1 MAGASWDLAIVGA
14 GAAGLM
20 TAIQA
25 ARHAPSG
32 ARILLLD
39 ARPKIGAKILM
50 SGGTRCNVTH
60 QQVTE
65 KDFETE
71 EGRVLRDILK
81 NFSSEK
87 TVEFFH
93 GLGVDLLLEPGGKY
107 FPSTHSARTVLDAL
121 LQECERA
128 GVRLETEKKVTQIMR
143 RHPEP
148 FARHPER
155 SSAQGRLREGSEILR
170 PFGPQDDNFFE
181 ITGKEFS
188 FYAKTVVLC
197 TGGLSYPA
205 TGCDGLGYE
214 IAKSF
219 GHSLIFTT
227 PALTPLQTD
236 DADWKSLSG
245 VTLPVRLTLW
255 TGSKKQAVFED
266 SFLFTHFGFSGPAA
280 LNISRHWIRRE
291 EKSSRKLTG
300 NFLPSETEED
310 FRKALAA
317 AAQKYPNRRLKSIIS
332 EKVPERFAEVFLRK
346 LGIPDAV
353 ILNQLKRG
361 ERELLV
367 RSLFHFPLSVTGVV
381 GYGKA
386 EATAGGVDLSE
397 VHPKTLESKLQP
409 GLFFA
414 GEILDVD
421 GRIGGFNF
429 QWAWSSGFAAG
440 RAAAQKSGGNH
451 ETK

>member
-1 MAGASWDLAIVGA
+1 MKLWDVAVVGA

-20 TAIQA
+20 TAIVA
-25 ARHAPSG
+25 AKQSG
-32 ARILLLD
+32 APILLLD
-39 ARPKIGAKILM
+39 SREKIGAKILM
-50 SGGTRCNVTH
+50 SGGTRCNVTN
-60 QQVTE
+60 QRVTE
-65 KDFETE
+65 KDFESE
-71 EGRVLRDILK
+71 NKRVLRDVLK
-81 NFSSEK
+81 TFSSEK
-87 TVEFFH
+87 AAEFFRE
-93 GLGVDLLLEPGGKY
+93 LGVDLVVEPGGKY

-121 LQECERA
+121 QRECEKRGVHLAA
-128 GVRLETEKKVTQIMR
+128 GAKITKIT
-143 RHPEP
+143 
-148 FARHPER
+148 
-155 SSAQGRLREGSEILR
+155 REGNNFILD
-170 PFGPQDDNFFE
+170 GAAE
-181 ITGKEFS
+181 S
-188 FYAKTVVLC
+188 SWHAKTVVIC

-205 TGCDGLGYE
+205 SGSDGTGYE

-245 VTLPVRLTLW
+245 VSLPVRLTLW
-255 TGSKKQAVFED
+255 SGSKKEAVFED

-280 LNISRHWIRRE
+280 LNISRHWVRRE

-317 AAQKYPNRRLKSIIS
+317 AAKKYPNQRLKSFVS
-332 EKVPERFAEVFLRK
+332 EKAPERFTEVFLRK

-361 ERELLV
+361 ERELLI

-386 EATAGGVDLSE
+386 EATAGGVDLRE
-397 VHPKTLESKLQP
+397 VDPKTLESKLQP

-429 QWAWSSGFAAG
+429 QWAWSSGFVAG
-440 RAAAQKSGGNH
+440 RAAARYNDTQQGG
-451 ETK
+451 